1 MKTILVV
8 DDEQNIRQL
17 YSETFKE
24 EGYNVLLASTGA
36 EGLELVSKNTVDL
49 IILDIRL
56 PDIDGL
62 SVLEKLSRDSARKV
76 PPVILN
82 SAYSGYENNSNV
94 WLAEKYLIKSGDLDE
109 LKNTVKNHQAHSAQA
124 RYLNSTPLGFAQAY
138 PTFSLKTKYLDPLL
152 YTLNYP
158 GVSINNNGLVVF

>member
-109 LKNTVKNHQAHSAQA
+109 LKNTVKNIIE
-124 RYLNSTPLGFAQAY
+124 
-138 PTFSLKTKYLDPLL
+138 KK
-152 YTLNYP
+152 
-158 GVSINNNGLVVF
+158 

>member
-8 DDEQNIRQL
+8 DDEENIRQL
-17 YSETFKE
+17 YSEAFKE
-24 EGYNVLLASTGA
+24 EGYNVLLAATGT
-36 EGLELVSKNTVDL
+36 EGLEMASKNTVDL

-62 SVLEKLSRDSARKV
+62 SVLEKLSRDNKKEV

-94 WLAEKYLIKSGDLDE
+94 WLAEKYLIKSGDLEE
-109 LKNTVKNHQAHSAQA
+109 LKNTVKKIVE
-124 RYLNSTPLGFAQAY
+124 R
-138 PTFSLKTKYLDPLL
+138 K
-152 YTLNYP
+152 
-158 GVSINNNGLVVF
+158 